1 MKTRASCL
9 QKRIFHLNSLARKS
23 VNSLFLL
30 VNINDIRRVSCCE
43 TSLFLDSNRVNISRF
58 RLHAVIFAICLH
70 LKLEHLYDMNWERW
84 KGEVSLVKIKKEPGV
99 NFIYKLKKTHHL
111 SLCYNV
117 HICFSSSGVN
127 MYAMLTGKL
136 PYSAEP
142 FHINTLY
149 NKMKKNDMNPIP
161 DHLSSCKL

>member
-9 QKRIFHLNSLARKS
+9 QKRIFQLNSLARKS

-58 RLHAVIFAICLH
+58 RLHAEIFAICLH

-84 KGEVSLVKIKKEPGV
+84 KGEMSLVKIKK
-99 NFIYKLKKTHHL
+99 
-111 SLCYNV
+111 
-117 HICFSSSGVN
+117 
-127 MYAMLTGKL
+127 
-136 PYSAEP
+136 
-142 FHINTLY
+142 
-149 NKMKKNDMNPIP
+149 
-161 DHLSSCKL
+161 